1 MCWCTPTN
9 RTPECGNLNCHPLG
23 ETKLDVRSEGTR
35 PERSRPITSGEQR
48 RTRSAF
54 VEALQELSAEMAESA
69 ASKGFVTGWEN
80 VPEKIALIHS
90 ELSEALEAHRNGNPP
105 DSHVPQYSG
114 VVVEFADAC
123 IRIMSLCAALKLPL
137 AEAII
142 AKMEYNKS
150 RPYKHGGKK
159 Y

>member
-1 MCWCTPTN
+1 MKPFTALSKRYGRK
-9 RTPECGNLNCHPLG
+9 RTPV
-23 ETKLDVRSEGTR
+23 D
-35 PERSRPITSGEQR
+35 ISGDQC

-105 DSHVPQYSG
+105 DSHIPQYNG
-114 VVVEFADAC
+114 VVVEFADVC

-150 RPYKHGGKK
+150 RPHKHGGKK

>member
-1 MCWCTPTN
+1 MPGVDFK
-9 RTPECGNLNCHPLG
+9 RPL
-23 ETKLDVRSEGTR
+23 V
-35 PERSRPITSGEQR
+35 SRACFID
-48 RTRSAF
+48 AID
-54 VEALQELSAEMAESA
+54 ALSAEMADSA

-150 RPYKHGGKK
+150 RPHKHGGKK

>member
-1 MCWCTPTN
+1 MPV
-9 RTPECGNLNCHPLG
+9 
-23 ETKLDVRSEGTR
+23 DM
-35 PERSRPITSGEQR
+35 SGDQR

-69 ASKGFVTGWEN
+69 ASKGFVTGWDN

-150 RPYKHGGKK
+150 RPHKHGGKK